1 MFDLLIVPLHAS
13 KTMDSDDEMMLFFM
27 QKEKNA
33 STDQEEYL
41 AIIAALL
48 QMQADDLRSVACTR
62 GGSKFGRRK
71 SKDRHRMGVSCHA
84 TCQFF

>member
-1 MFDLLIVPLHAS
+1 
-13 KTMDSDDEMMLFFM
+13 MDSDDEMMLFFM

-33 STDQEEYL
+33 STVQEEHL

-71 SKDRHRMGVSCHA
+71 SKERHRMGGHA
-84 TCQFF
+84 MLHANFFRCVDSI